1 MELTKAKA
9 ALKKYFGYD
18 SFRPMQEEIISTLYK
33 GEDALVLMPTGGGK
47 SICFQIPAVTMEG
60 VAVVVSPLI
69 SLMKDQVESLRVN
82 GISAS
87 YLNSSLSTEEQRQ
100 VEDDLYNGHLNLIYV
115 SPEKLVSQNFLSLLK
130 SIKICLFAIDE
141 AHCISAWGHD
151 FRPEYTQMKFIKPQ
165 FPTIPIVA
173 LTATADRA
181 TRKDISL
188 QLNQH
193 SPKVFLDSFDRPN
206 LSLSVK
212 PGQKRFEQI
221 VDFIAKH
228 PNQSGIIYCLSR
240 KSTENLAEKL
250 TKKGIT
256 AGAYHAGLSSAERSS
271 IQEDFINDTLPIVC
285 ATVAFGMG
293 IDKSNVRWVIH
304 YNLPKNIESFY
315 QEIGRAGRDGTSA
328 DTLLFYSYQ
337 DVMVLRDILTKNES
351 EQNELKLAKLERMK
365 QYAESLVCRRQLLLA
380 YFSEQTAGQ
389 CGNCDVCKNP
399 PEHFDGTLIAQ
410 KALSAIARLKQ
421 QVGSTMVIDVLRGSG
436 RKEIMQRGYQNIKT
450 YGAGRDLPIRDW
462 QYYLMQLTNQGLI
475 EVAYDENGALKLTE
489 SSKPVL
495 FDGQKIQLV
504 KMQVADKRA
513 EREKAKAKTKT
524 KRERVRDDLFERL
537 RLLRRELARKEG
549 IPPYVVFSDKTLE
562 EMAAKRPLL
571 DADMME
577 ISGVGEKKLK
587 RYGNIFMDQI
597 LQYIKEQQKVGVKIQ
612 GSTHV
617 ITYDLYKQGLSVEEI
632 AAERDLN
639 PATIYSHLAHLY
651 GKGEP
656 IDLFQFFTQEEYN
669 RIEEAINAMTP
680 PFANK
685 DIYEYLKE
693 EIPYYKIRLAWAH
706 YDKTYKEV

>member
-18 SFRPMQEEIISTLYK
+18 SFRSMQEEIISTIYK
-33 GEDALVLMPTGGGK
+33 GEDTLVLMPTGGGK

-193 SPKVFLDSFDRPN
+193 NPKVFLDSFDRPN
-206 LSLSVK
+206 LSLTVK

-240 KSTENLAEKL
+240 KSTENLAGKL
-250 TKKGIT
+250 EKKGIT
-256 AGAYHAGLSSAERSS
+256 AGAYHAGLSSTERSS

-304 YNLPKNIESFY
+304 YNMPKNIEGFY

-351 EQNELKLAKLERMK
+351 DQNELKLAKLERMK

-380 YFSEQTAGQ
+380 YFSEQTTGQ

-421 QVGSTMVIDVLRGSG
+421 QVGSTMLIDVLRGSG

-475 EVAYDENGALKLTE
+475 EVAYDENGALKLTT
-489 SSKPVL
+489 SSKAVL
-495 FDGQKIQLV
+495 FDGNKIQLV

-537 RLLRRELARKEG
+537 RQLRRELARKEG

-577 ISGVGEKKLK
+577 VSGVGEKKLK
-587 RYGNIFMDQI
+587 RYGNLFMDQI

-617 ITYDLYKQGLSVEEI
+617 ITYDLYKQGLSVDEI
-632 AAERDLN
+632 SAERDLN
-639 PATIYSHLAHLY
+639 PTTIYSHLAHLY
-651 GKGEP
+651 TKGEP
-656 IDLFQFFTQEEYN
+656 IDLFKFFTQEEYD
-669 RIEEAINAMTP
+669 RIEVAINAMTP

-693 EIPYYKIRLAWAH
+693 EVPYYKIRLAWAH
-706 YDKTYKEV
+706 YEKKG

>member
-1 MELTKAKA
+1 MELTNAKA

-18 SFRPMQEEIISTLYK
+18 SFRPMQEEIISTIYK
-33 GEDALVLMPTGGGK
+33 GDDALVLMPTGGGK

-100 VEDDLYNGHLNLIYV
+100 VEDDLYNGQLNLIYV

-151 FRPEYTQMKFIKPQ
+151 FRPEYTQMKFIKAQ

-181 TRKDISL
+181 TRKDISI

-193 SPKVFLDSFDRPN
+193 NPKVFLDSFDRPN

-221 VDFIAKH
+221 IDFIAKH

-240 KSTENLAEKL
+240 KSTENLAAKL
-250 TKKGIT
+250 EKKGIT
-256 AGAYHAGLSSAERSS
+256 AGAYHAGKSSVERSS

-304 YNLPKNIESFY
+304 YNMPKNIEGFY

-351 EQNELKLAKLERMK
+351 DQNELKLAKLERMK

-410 KALSAIARLKQ
+410 KALSAVARLKQ
-421 QVGSTMVIDVLRGSG
+421 QVGSTMLIDVLRGSG

-475 EVAYDENGALKLTE
+475 EVAYDENSALKLTT
-489 SSKPVL
+489 SSKAVL
-495 FDGQKIQLV
+495 FDGHKIQLV

-513 EREKAKAKTKT
+513 EKAKAKAKTKT

-537 RLLRRELARKEG
+537 RQLRRELARKEG

-577 ISGVGEKKLK
+577 VSGVGEKKLK
-587 RYGNIFMDQI
+587 RYGNLFMDQI

-617 ITYDLYKQGLSVEEI
+617 ITYDLYKQGLSVDEI

-639 PATIYSHLAHLY
+639 SATIYTHLAHLY
-651 GKGEP
+651 AKGEP
-656 IDLFQFFTQEEYN
+656 IDLFKFFTQEEYD
-669 RIEEAINAMTP
+669 RIEVAINAMTP

-685 DIYEYLKE
+685 DIYEYLNE
-693 EIPYYKIRLAWAH
+693 EIPYYKIRMAWAH
-706 YDKTYKEV
+706 YDKNYKEA

>member
-18 SFRPMQEEIISTLYK
+18 SFRSMQEEIISTIYK
-33 GEDALVLMPTGGGK
+33 GEDTLVLMPTGGGK

-87 YLNSSLSTEEQRQ
+87 YLNSSLNTEEQRQ

-193 SPKVFLDSFDRPN
+193 NPKVFLDSFDRPN
-206 LSLSVK
+206 LSLTVK

-240 KSTENLAEKL
+240 KSTENLAGKL
-250 TKKGIT
+250 EKKGIT
-256 AGAYHAGLSSAERSS
+256 AGAYHAGLSSTERSS

-304 YNLPKNIESFY
+304 YNMPKNIEGFY

-351 EQNELKLAKLERMK
+351 DQNELKLAKLERMK

-380 YFSEQTAGQ
+380 YFSEQTTGQ

-421 QVGSTMVIDVLRGSG
+421 QVGSTMLIDVLRGSG

-475 EVAYDENGALKLTE
+475 EVAYDENGALKLTT
-489 SSKPVL
+489 SSKAVL
-495 FDGQKIQLV
+495 FDGNKIQLV

-537 RLLRRELARKEG
+537 RQLRRELARKEG

-577 ISGVGEKKLK
+577 VSGVGEKKLK
-587 RYGNIFMDQI
+587 RYGNLFMDQI

-612 GSTHV
+612 GSTHI
-617 ITYDLYKQGLSVEEI
+617 ITYDLYKQGLSVDEI
-632 AAERDLN
+632 SAERDLN
-639 PATIYSHLAHLY
+639 PTTIYSHLAHLY
-651 GKGEP
+651 TKGEP
-656 IDLFQFFTQEEYN
+656 IDLFKFFTQEEYD
-669 RIEEAINAMTP
+669 RIEVAINAMTP

-693 EIPYYKIRLAWAH
+693 EVPYYKIRLAWAH
-706 YDKTYKEV
+706 YEKKG